1 MDFQNLRLRRILR
14 LVWLA
19 AVMAVIVC
27 SLLPGSSRVK
37 HAIDNWGF
45 SDKLEHIVAYAVL
58 SLIPALHERVR
69 VQAYMFLGMML
80 MGIALEFGQLVAGG
94 RSFEREDILADCVG
108 LLAGL
113 AVGFVLRFWMQRTRN
128 TSRRLIQ
135 KTEILGKASLS
146 ERV

>member
-1 MDFQNLRLRRILR
+1 M
-14 LVWLA
+14 
-19 AVMAVIVC
+19 
-27 SLLPGSSRVK
+27 K
-37 HAIDNWGF
+37 HAIDNWGL

-58 SLIPALHERVR
+58 SLIPALHERIR
-69 VQAYMFLGMML
+69 VQAWMLLGMMM
-80 MGIALEFGQLVAGG
+80 MGIALEFGQLVADG

-128 TSRRLIQ
+128 ASHRLIQ
-135 KTEILGKASLS
+135 KAEILGKASLS